1 MISPRLIEMKE
12 QHTFEVQN
20 ILSSTEYLMYCN
32 ICNESR
38 RKEFLYGRYAIKKN
52 LADQSDSFKGE
63 LSGITVEYGSLR
75 FPMIKDQPVEVG
87 LSHSKRYVLS
97 VIFSKDNIV
106 GIDME
111 TIRLDVPIEEM
122 LTASEKQLMS
132 GYESPARFAYMFFS
146 CKEALG
152 KAFKMGLLADY
163 AIYEISAIRPE
174 SMFGVEVFR
183 VQFKHFP
190 FLVGYSF
197 MKSEQE
203 ICSLV
208 VPQKIEVHDVLKVL
222 IDT

>member
-174 SMFGVEVFR
+174 NMFGVEVFR